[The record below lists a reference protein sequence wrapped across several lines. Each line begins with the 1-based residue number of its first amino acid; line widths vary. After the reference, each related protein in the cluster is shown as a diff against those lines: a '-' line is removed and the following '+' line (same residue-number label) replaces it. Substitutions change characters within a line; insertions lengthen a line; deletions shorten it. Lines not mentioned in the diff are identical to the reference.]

1 MDKTDI
7 TILQHYQCKLDISEI
22 YKYNNN
28 IEQEYWL
35 VMTDIYSKN
44 AMNNNDVYFDILDKY
59 ESVFNLRIINKKDLK
74 TLLYLKPVKLW
85 KMEGYFYMLTSFV
98 NVLLL

>member
-35 VMTDIYSKN
+35 VIDNIYSNN
-44 AMNNNDVYFDILDKY
+44 AMKYYDEYFDILNDI
-59 ESVFNLRIINKKDLK
+59 ENNFNLRIINKKDLK
-74 TLLYLKPVKLW
+74 SLYYLNPIRLYR
-85 KMEGYFYMLTSFV
+85 MER
-98 NVLLL
+98 